1 MINLKTENNKDIFI
15 YDDVFESHQLQKMYF
30 FILAS
35 RFSLH
40 TNDDDMLEYK
50 TKYSTTFGCKFSDDD
65 IERFGIINYL
75 PKDIKKKFNIT
86 PKTTQRCIINNITP
100 LDTHYPHDDAGSGVK
115 WSLLYY
121 ANLKWDLEWGADT
134 LFLTDDK
141 KDKSQISQC
150 KPNRVV
156 LFDATIPHLIR
167 PSTMASPHHRW
178 SINMTFF
185 DNETR

>member
-15 YDDVFESHQLQKMYF
+15 YDDVFEAHQIQKMYSY
-30 FILAS
+30 IINSKYMLNV
-35 RFSLH
+35 
-40 TNDDDMLEYK
+40 NDDPYHEYK
-50 TKYSTTFGCKFSDDD
+50 TKFSTTFGCMLTKEE
-65 IERFGIINYL
+65 IPEFGILNYM
-75 PKDIKKKFNIT
+75 PQNIKNGFNLSLET
-86 PKTTQRCIINNITP
+86 NDRCIINNITA
-100 LDTHYPHDDAGSGVK
+100 LDTHYPHDDTGKNTK

-141 KDKSQISQC
+141 KDISQISQC

-167 PSTMASPHHRW
+167 PSTMAATHHRW

-185 DNETR
+185 DNANN